1 MATVNQACNLMK
13 KWRSMPCTESNGKAD
28 RYIIAPWNRATGCH
42 ATAKKN
48 PWCSITVASCFI
60 QIKASG
66 YSKSSTCKNQKA
78 YYKKAG
84 RWIQKGKKPK
94 RGDVIFVTGHE
105 GIITCVR
112 TNGTG
117 AYISGNSGAKCDR
130 VALSSFNWKTGKSGK
145 KSIQGY
151 GRPIYK

>member
-13 KWRSMPCTESNGKAD
+13 KWRAMPCTESNGKAD
-28 RYIIAPWNRATGCH
+28 RYIIAPWN
-42 ATAKKN
+42 KKMHRHVSSKTTK
-48 PWCSITVASCFI
+48 WCAITVASCLM
-60 QIKASG
+60 QIKAAG

-78 YYKKAG
+78 YFKNHN
-84 RWIQKGKKPK
+84 RFFKPGTK
-94 RGDVIFVTGHE
+94 PRRGDVLFITGHE

-117 AYISGNSGAKCDR
+117 AYISGNSSNAVRLG
-130 VALSSFNWKTGKSGK
+130 SFNWKTGKCGK
-145 KSIQGY
+145 RAIQGY